1 MILLIDNYDPYMSAF
16 YRYITEEYSWVDV
29 IRNDEKTA
37 EEIISLRPE
46 ALIIGSGAG
55 TVQDTGVCREVIM
68 QCLGRIPVLGVG
80 LGSEILGECI
90 GLSFKDMPCPSG
102 KMYNIGFDKDCSLFR
117 LVTDILPCMCNIA
130 RAVNTDSLQ
139 DDVKIT
145 VRDEYGRNIGFAC
158 EEKKAYGI
166 PVYPAFIGA
175 EGKRILYN
183 FISLINN

>member
-16 YRYITEEYSWVDV
+16 YRYITEECSCTEI

-55 TVQDTGVCREVIM
+55 TVQDTGVCRDVIM
-68 QCLGRIPVLGVG
+68 ECLGRIPVLGVG
-80 LGSEILGECI
+80 LGSEILGECL
-90 GLSFKDMPCPSG
+90 GLSFKDSPCPPG
-102 KMYNIGFDKDCSLFR
+102 RFYNTGFDTSCRLFR
-117 LVTDILPCMCNIA
+117 SAADILPCMCNIT
-130 RAVNTDSLQ
+130 RSVNADSLK
-139 DDVKIT
+139 DDVRIIM
-145 VRDEYGRNIGFAC
+145 RDEYGRDTGFAC

-183 FISLINN
+183 FISLIKN